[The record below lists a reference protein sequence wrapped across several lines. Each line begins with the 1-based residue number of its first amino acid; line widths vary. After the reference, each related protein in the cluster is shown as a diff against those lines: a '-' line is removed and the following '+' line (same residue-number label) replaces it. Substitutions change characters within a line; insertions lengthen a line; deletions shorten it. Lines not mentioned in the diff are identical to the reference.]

1 MTNVA
6 TFKSIL
12 HFLVPLQILV
22 LTHEMADLSSSD
34 ALEQLAKDFY
44 PVLPVVMYGRPAK
57 LGTEAP
63 SETCV
68 WYGWRDLRA

>member
-12 HFLVPLQILV
+12 HLLVPLQILV
-22 LTHEMADLSSSD
+22 LTHELADISGSD
-34 ALEQLAKDFY
+34 ALEQLARDFY
-44 PVLPVVMYGRPAK
+44 PVLPVVMYGRSAK
-57 LGTEAP
+57 LGKEVG